1 MKLLVA
7 PGFNFSCSR
16 CGHCCNSYPV
26 PLTALDLERLQ
37 AVEGG
42 QPLPVRRLTSEPGLS
57 QSFQAVLLKGDDG
70 FCNYFEGSAGA
81 SRCLLQDQAKPQM
94 CRLFP
99 FTFLHAPDGVLSG
112 LSFSSTAVCLNLG
125 EPIASQTATL
135 DEMLALFEELNP
147 GLKEK
152 TRAEFGRL
160 SLAADLPLPF
170 EQYLPLQKTMEDEL
184 WQTMG
189 RKQRAIALQALAL
202 LFGNL
207 REMADN
213 YGCATPQAGE
223 AWFDLALIETYL
235 GTFFGTLSNVGDE
248 GSLSLEDQITKLL
261 TKFSKERHL
270 NLPLTARLQS
280 AAFVLPASRFLEDL
294 FARFACMRLFSRL
307 YFGPGF
313 SGLSLTA
320 GLGHLFLM
328 LLVGYLRVKLDYME
342 ALENGI
348 EMSEEALF
356 ETAVRRIRQVEGKWT
371 SLRYSSREAVNML
384 ELAFLDGSR
393 PLRLLDLAL

>member
-37 AVEGG
+37 SAEGG
-42 QPLPVRRLTSEPGLS
+42 QPIPVRRLTSEPGLS
-57 QSFQAVLLKGDDG
+57 QSFKAVLLKGEDG
-70 FCNYFEGSAGA
+70 FCNYFEGSAGS
-81 SRCLLQDQAKPQM
+81 SRCLLQDTAKPQM

-99 FTFLHAPDGVLSG
+99 FTFLHAPDGILSG
-112 LSFSSTAVCLNLG
+112 LSFSSTAVCLNFG
-125 EPIASQTATL
+125 EPLTSQTDTL
-135 DEMLALFEELNP
+135 EQMLSLFEELNP
-147 GLKEK
+147 GLKDK
-152 TRAEFGRL
+152 TKAEFSRL
-160 SLAADLPLPF
+160 TLAADLPLSF
-170 EQYLPLQKTMEDEL
+170 DLYLPLQKTMEEEL
-184 WQTMG
+184 WQIMG

-213 YGCATPQAGE
+213 YGGIAPQPGE
-223 AWFDLALIETYL
+223 VWFDLALIETYL
-235 GTFFGTLSNVGDE
+235 ACFYSEREE
-248 GSLSLEDQITKLL
+248 GSLSLEEQLINQL
-261 TKFSKERHL
+261 TIFSQERQL
-270 NLPLTARLQS
+270 PMPLTARLQS
-280 AAFVLPASRFLEDL
+280 ASLDLPASVLLEDL
-294 FARFACMRLFSRL
+294 FARFACMRLFARL

-328 LLVGYLRVKLDYME
+328 LLVAYLRVKLDYVE

-371 SLRYSSREAVNML
+371 SLRYGSREAINML
-384 ELAFLDGSR
+384 ELAFLDGLR

>member
-42 QPLPVRRLTSEPGLS
+42 QPLPVRRLTLEPGLS
-57 QSFQAVLLKGDDG
+57 QSFKAVLLKGEDG

-125 EPIASQTATL
+125 EPLASQTATL
-135 DEMLALFEELNP
+135 DEMLALFEDLNP
-147 GLKEK
+147 GLKDK

-160 SLAADLPLPF
+160 SLAADLPLSF
-170 EQYLPLQKTMEDEL
+170 ELYLPLQKTMEEEL
-184 WQTMG
+184 WQIMG

-207 REMADN
+207 REMSDN
-213 YGCATPQAGE
+213 YAGSTPQAGE

-235 GTFFGTLSNVGDE
+235 GSFFNAGAE
-248 GSLSLEDQITKLL
+248 GSLSLEEQITTQL
-261 TKFSKERHL
+261 TKFSQERHL

-280 AAFVLPASRFLEDL
+280 AALNLPASVLLEDL

-313 SGLSLTA
+313 SGLSLTV

-371 SLRYSSREAVNML
+371 SLRYSSREAINML
-384 ELAFLDGSR
+384 ELAFLDGLR